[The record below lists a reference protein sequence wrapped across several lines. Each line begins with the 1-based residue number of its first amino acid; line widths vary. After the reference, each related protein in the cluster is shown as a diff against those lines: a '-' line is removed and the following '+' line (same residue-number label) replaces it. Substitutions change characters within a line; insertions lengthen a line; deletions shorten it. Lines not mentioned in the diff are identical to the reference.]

1 MSPSSTS
8 EAIPEGIEHI
18 SKFPWLE
25 NKLSEVVNAN
35 VFYDWP
41 VVSNLF
47 KPALYCWT
55 LLLTAIACIYA
66 NDKKK
71 TMIVFLPLVYLAT
84 MFLGP
89 VVQVRYVLPIMM
101 IIPLVA
107 AVWAKQEPEVKALEE
122 EPVKEEV

>member
-1 MSPSSTS
+1 
-8 EAIPEGIEHI
+8 
-18 SKFPWLE
+18 
-25 NKLSEVVNAN
+25 
-35 VFYDWP
+35 
-41 VVSNLF
+41 
-47 KPALYCWT
+47 
-55 LLLTAIACIYA
+55 
-66 NDKKK
+66 
-71 TMIVFLPLVYLAT
+71 MIVFLPLVYLAT